1 MKNVCVIKKVYSCNE
16 NINKEKEMSVHRR
29 LFYAHFSLLL
39 DFLFVLLHALLYGK
53 LVDHVN

>member
-16 NINKEKEMSVHRR
+16 NLNKGKEMSENRR
-29 LFYAHFSLLL
+29 LFSAHLSLLL

-53 LVDHVN
+53 LVDHFN